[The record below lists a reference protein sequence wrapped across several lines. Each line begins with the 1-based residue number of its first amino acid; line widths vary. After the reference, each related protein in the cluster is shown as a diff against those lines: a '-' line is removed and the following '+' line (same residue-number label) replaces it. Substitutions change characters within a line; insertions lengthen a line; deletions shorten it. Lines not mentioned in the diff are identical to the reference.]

1 MAQKLYNNI
10 HSRGGYLFMAISFD
24 KAFGLHPQSLQI
36 RAKNAEVIAANIA
49 NADTPGYKAKGMDF
63 KTALA
68 QAASK
73 QQSGITKTHEKHFDV
88 RTEMDKSIQF
98 RTVNQADTGDGN
110 TVDAQVERNL
120 YLENSMQYQASIQF
134 LNGKIKGL
142 KKAITGG
149 Q

>member
-1 MAQKLYNNI
+1 
-10 HSRGGYLFMAISFD
+10 MAISFD
-24 KAFGLHPQSLQI
+24 KAFGIHPDSLKL
-36 RAKNAEVIAANIA
+36 RAKNAEVIASNIA

-73 QQSGITKTHEKHFDV
+73 HQSGMSRTHEKHFDV
-88 RTEMDKSIQF
+88 RTEMNNSVDY
-98 RTVNQADTGDGN
+98 RVPNQPDTGDGN
-110 TVDAQVERNL
+110 TVDVQVERNL
-120 YLENSMQYQASIQF
+120 YLENSMHYQASLQF

-142 KKAITGG
+142 RKAITGG

>member
-1 MAQKLYNNI
+1 
-10 HSRGGYLFMAISFD
+10 MAISFE
-24 KAFGLHPQSLQI
+24 KAFGLHPQSLKV
-36 RAKNAEVIAANIA
+36 RAQNAEVIAANIA

-63 KTALA
+63 KAALA

-73 QQSGITKTHEKHFDV
+73 QQSGMSRTHEKHFDV
-88 RTEMDKSIQF
+88 RTEMNNGVEFRIQ
-98 RTVNQADTGDGN
+98 NQPDTGDGN

-149 Q
+149 K